1 MAIPLTVPQA
11 GFDLPR
17 SITDRVPVVTPA
29 AWGQVLLADAA
40 FGAQL
45 ADRIWAVEEIA
56 REMRDPIAAT
66 DGLNRLTAAGLV
78 HRIDSFVFASRAAAR
93 ASELAMA

>member
-1 MAIPLTVPQA
+1 
-11 GFDLPR
+11 
-17 SITDRVPVVTPA
+17 
-29 AWGQVLLADAA
+29 
-40 FGAQL
+40 
-45 ADRIWAVEEIA
+45 
-56 REMRDPIAAT
+56 MRDPIAAT